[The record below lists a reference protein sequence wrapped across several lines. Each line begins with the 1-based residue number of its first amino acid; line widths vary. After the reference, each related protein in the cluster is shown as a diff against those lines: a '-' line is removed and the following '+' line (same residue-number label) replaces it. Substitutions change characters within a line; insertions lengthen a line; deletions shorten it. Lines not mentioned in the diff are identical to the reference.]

1 MLFLMIYYTL
11 SNYYDN
17 FEILK
22 DKELKEGFRRFK
34 PWDFTKNKYV
44 IFLTLVDIG
53 IIYFDFSYVFFF
65 IPGIILALFGYNYL
79 VGIFTLFTLPLNLI
93 SFTILLIH
101 ENNVA
106 FKPLGLRIRKNIKIF
121 LRICH
126 INCYIY
132 NCDFK
137 WICFFKQFQFF
148 KQKVIYYY
156 IIFYLPNSSFS

>member
-1 MLFLMIYYTL
+1 MFYQRVRWARGMI
-11 SNYYDN
+11 
-17 FEILK
+17 
-22 DKELKEGFRRFK
+22 EGFRRFK

-44 IFLTLVDIG
+44 IFLKLVDIG

-106 FKPLGLRIRKNIKIF
+106 FKPLGLKIRKNIKGYVF
-121 LRICH
+121 LLLYQTLMSPAALIG
-126 INCYIY
+126 
-132 NCDFK
+132 
-137 WICFFKQFQFF
+137 
-148 KQKVIYYY
+148 YYK
-156 IIFYLPNSSFS
+156 